1 MRVRK
6 GLGRWAMRHRSAE
19 ARSTRVGLAR
29 VGGKVR
35 LSVSFLPGGS
45 TPLQRKGTRVS
56 ARVTETFPSGAYF
69 HFVARENAWVRVE

>member
-1 MRVRK
+1 MRR
-6 GLGRWAMRHRSAE
+6 RSAD

-45 TPLQRKGTRVS
+45 TPLQRKGNESERQRDGNTPLGGLPSPRGTRE
-56 ARVTETFPSGAYF
+56 RVGAGGVGYLLLI
-69 HFVARENAWVRVE
+69 